1 MMDYTIIQLI
11 SLMDKYI
18 NITTGTYDNYFY
30 FARDLYLA
38 RLKDLGKM
46 IYSYGNH
53 LEMVDYD
60 YYRRPTQWQYQ

>member
-1 MMDYTIIQLI
+1 MNDYTIIQLMA
-11 SLMDKYI
+11 LMDKY
-18 NITTGTYDNYFY
+18 TTSNYFY

-46 IYSYGNH
+46 IYSYEDR

-60 YYRRPTQWQYQ
+60 YSKKAWQQ